1 MRFHRLAFSTVA
13 IVALSAFQGSNQFVR
28 ADDPNMVDTVDADA
42 AAATT
47 EAAVPAGDKYEFQA
61 DVSRVLDI
69 VVNSL
74 YQNKDVFLRELISNA
89 SDAIDKARFLSITQP
104 ELLVDKA
111 ELEVRIQYDFD
122 AKTLTIT
129 DSGIGMTKDDLVSS
143 LGTVANSGTSKFMDA
158 LADGAGEISQIGM
171 FGVGFYS
178 SFLVA
183 DRVTVATKHP
193 KSDTQYVWSSKN
205 GEDAYTIGE
214 DERGNT
220 LGRGTEIILHLK
232 DDAEDYADFGR
243 LQGMVNHYSEFI
255 THPIFVRKT
264 ETMEVPDEDEEE
276 DEFDADADADA
287 EKADADAEKDSDESD
302 ELDVSDEEE
311 DADAEKEEKPPKM
324 KEVTTHSWVKSNAD
338 AAIWNRSKEDVSDE
352 DYQEF
357 FKLLSKREY
366 GGTNATSWSHFD
378 AEGNINFKSLVYM
391 PQDIPRSLQMGDVSG
406 FKSSMKLYV
415 RKVLISDDFE
425 LLPKYMS
432 FVTGVVDS
440 DDLPLN
446 VNRETLQ
453 ESKIITIIRK
463 KVTRKVI
470 DMISKFSKE
479 EMPEEEP
486 KEEAEVEIDE
496 EGNVIP
502 SEDKEVEEEKEHP
515 YITWYKKF
523 APSIKMG
530 VVEDEPNRKRLAKL
544 IRVKTNKSDG
554 KFISFE
560 DYVENMKEWQKDIY
574 FISGQN
580 EDELAK
586 SPFMEKFDE
595 KEVEVIYFTEPADE
609 YMVGHMREFN
619 GKKLTTITHEGVE
632 FDDEDKDLTMRR
644 KTAYSEKYRP
654 LIKYMNKFYGTA
666 VAKAKISVRLGSAPA
681 IVSSSEYGQTA
692 NMERIMKAQAFAH
705 GQDVRGNMNI
715 KTLEIN
721 PRHPFIES
729 LLDQVP
735 DVDDEDAKAP
745 IEVRDA
751 LWSVL
756 DTALLNGGY
765 EINEGKAFSLRM
777 MRSIKRQLG
786 VESVELLDEI
796 DPPVEEEVP
805 PEMDAANM
813 DSLNLDDFDLGDV
826 DLGDFSGVGD
836 EEA

>member
-1 MRFHRLAFSTVA
+1 MRFHRLAFSSVA
-13 IVALSAFQGSNQFVR
+13 LMALSAFQGSNQFVR
-28 ADDPNMVDTVDADA
+28 ADDPSMVDTADADIA
-42 AAATT
+42 AAAA
-47 EAAVPAGDKYEFQA
+47 EEVAPSGEKYEFQA
-61 DVSRVLDI
+61 EVSRVLDI

-104 ELLVDKA
+104 ELLADKS

-129 DSGIGMTKDDLVSS
+129 DSGIGMTKEDLVSS

-158 LADGAGEISQIGM
+158 LADGAGDISQIGM

-193 KSDTQYVWSSKN
+193 KSDAQYVWSSKN
-205 GEDAYTIGE
+205 GEDSYTIGV

-220 LGRGTEIILHLK
+220 LGRGTEITLHLK

-276 DEFDADADADA
+276 DEFDS
-287 EKADADAEKDSDESD
+287 EKDSEESD

-352 DYQEF
+352 EYQEF

-391 PQDIPRSLQMGDVSG
+391 PQEIPHSLQMGDVSG

-470 DMISKFSKE
+470 DMISKFAKE

-486 KEEAEVEIDE
+486 KEEAEAQIDE
-496 EGNVIP
+496 DGNVIP
-502 SEDKEVEEEKEHP
+502 SEDKEVEEEEEEKEHP

-523 APSIKMG
+523 SPSIKMG

-544 IRVKTNKSDG
+544 IRVKTSKSAG

-586 SPFMEKFDE
+586 SPFMEKFEE
-595 KEVEVIYFTEPADE
+595 KDVEVIYFTEPADE

-619 GKKLTTITHEGVE
+619 GKKLTTITHEGIE
-632 FDDEDKDLTMRR
+632 FDDEDKDMATRR
-644 KTAYSEKYRP
+644 KTAYGEKYKP
-654 LIKYMNKFYGTA
+654 LIRYMNKFYGSA
-666 VAKAKISVRLGSAPA
+666 VAKAKISVRLGTAPA

-721 PRHPFIES
+721 PRHPFIQS
-729 LLDQVP
+729 LLEQVP

-751 LWSVL
+751 LWSLL

-765 EINEGKAFSLRM
+765 QINEGKAFSLRM

-805 PEMDAANM
+805 PEMDASNM
-813 DSLNLDDFDLGDV
+813 DSLNLDDFDLGEV
-826 DLGDFSGVGD
+826 DLGDFSDVGE